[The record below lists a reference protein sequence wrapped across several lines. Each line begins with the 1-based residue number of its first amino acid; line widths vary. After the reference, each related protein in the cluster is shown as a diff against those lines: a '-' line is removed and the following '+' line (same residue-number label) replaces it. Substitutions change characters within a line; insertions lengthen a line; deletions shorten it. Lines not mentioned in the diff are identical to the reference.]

1 MTLAIVHI
9 LTELLR
15 VIIVNDCLL
24 LLLLLLLS
32 KLNLVRELVDLFTSG
47 YGCSGLRAVQ
57 VVGAHID
64 VVHQSVVESTRAA
77 QCAIHICRSR
87 HCIHPHFLLQLE
99 DNLVLA
105 RLRQLNLAL
114 QSRDF
119 LLELRPTLNE
129 IVDVV
134 IQVGNDAI
142 QVVYLLLELAFLSFV
157 KHIRLSKRLKRPIQR
172 LNLLL
177 HRLDLLLFIFNKF
190 ACRLMR

>member
-1 MTLAIVHI
+1 M
-9 LTELLR
+9 
-15 VIIVNDCLL
+15 
-24 LLLLLLLS
+24 
-32 KLNLVRELVDLFTSG
+32 
-47 YGCSGLRAVQ
+47 
-57 VVGAHID
+57 
-64 VVHQSVVESTRAA
+64 
-77 QCAIHICRSR
+77 
-87 HCIHPHFLLQLE
+87 
-99 DNLVLA
+99 
-105 RLRQLNLAL
+105 
-114 QSRDF
+114 
-119 LLELRPTLNE
+119 LELRPTLNE